1 MPRELIVSP
10 RGEALWAKVLG
21 EAAEGY
27 EDDAPRAWSISLLL
41 DPSDP
46 ETIAF
51 IERLEA
57 QFWALH
63 GKGVKVAANG
73 WPFADETTKDEKG
86 RPVPTGKV
94 KFNFKRKE
102 FTAKGNAKPAPVVV
116 DAKKKAWPQEMLIG
130 NGSKVKVAFSPWA
143 WSGPSGKGMSL
154 ELESLQVLDLV
165 PFEKADA
172 ADAFSEEDGYE
183 VATPESE
190 TPFAAEP
197 EPQGFSAQLR
207 ARAAQ
212 VMAEAKDLE
221 EDVPF

>member
-10 RGEALWAKVLG
+10 RGEALWAKVTG
-21 EAAEGY
+21 DAAEGY
-27 EDDAPRAWSISLLL
+27 EEDAPRAWSVSLLL
-41 DPSDP
+41 DPNDP
-46 ETIAF
+46 ETISF

-57 QFWALH
+57 QFEAMH
-63 GKGVKVAANG
+63 GKGVKVASNG
-73 WPFADETTKDEKG
+73 WPFGDETTKDEKG
-86 RPVPTGKV
+86 RAVPTGKV
-94 KFNFKRKE
+94 KFNFKRRE

-130 NGSKVKVAFSPWA
+130 NGSKVKVAFSPWP

-165 PFEKADA
+165 PFEKPPA
-172 ADAFSEEDGYE
+172 ADAFDEEDGFE
-183 VATPESE
+183 VETPESS

-197 EPQGFSAQLR
+197 EPQGFAAQLK